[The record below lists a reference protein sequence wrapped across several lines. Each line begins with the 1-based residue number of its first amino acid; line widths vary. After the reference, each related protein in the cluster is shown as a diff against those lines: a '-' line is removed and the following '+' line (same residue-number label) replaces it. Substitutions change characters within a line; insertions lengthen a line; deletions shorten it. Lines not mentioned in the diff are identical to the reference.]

1 MHLFIILELQVV
13 LERDTKLRIWYFQI
27 NLHLALSA
35 TSHRLFT
42 KNSTK
47 LFNMKS
53 IESIGFPYQ
62 EDF

>member
-35 TSHRLFT
+35 ISHR
-42 KNSTK
+42 

-53 IESIGFPYQ
+53 IESIGFPYR